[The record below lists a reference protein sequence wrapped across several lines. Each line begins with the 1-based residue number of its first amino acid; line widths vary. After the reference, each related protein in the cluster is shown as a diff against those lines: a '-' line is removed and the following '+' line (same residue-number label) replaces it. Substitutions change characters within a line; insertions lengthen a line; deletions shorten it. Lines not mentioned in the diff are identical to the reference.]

1 MESSEMANKRA
12 HPDASGLKRRQT
24 IGYFA
29 AFAILGVVVASL
41 GPTLPGLAAHTG
53 SEIDEISFLFVA
65 RSFGTLLG
73 ALLAGRLFD
82 RRPGHPILVV
92 TLLVIALMLFL
103 APLLPWLGVLA
114 LVLLLLGLSEGTVDV
129 GTNTML
135 VWVHSAN
142 VGPFMNGLHF
152 FFGAGAFLSPI
163 VVAEALRRTGDITLA
178 YWALALLVLPV
189 ALWFL
194 RLPGPAVLSVSGE
207 DGDGSHDLWLVVLVG
222 LFLALYVGAEVS
234 FGGWIFSYVTALAL
248 AGEATAAYLTS
259 AFWGSFTL
267 GRLLSIPL
275 AARWQPR
282 TVLLADLAGA
292 LLSLGILLLWPQS
305 LAALWAGTLGMGLT
319 LAAIF
324 PTTLSLAGRRM
335 AINGRITGWFFV
347 GASLGAMTI
356 PWLVGQLFAAAGP
369 QMTMVA
375 ILVDLLVAVA
385 ICALL
390 LWRSAPREPRPQLM
404 IRP

>member
-1 MESSEMANKRA
+1 MVNNTAPPA
-12 HPDASGLKRRQT
+12 ASDLKKRQT
-24 IGYFA
+24 VGYFA
-29 AFAILGVVVASL
+29 AFAILGVVLASL

-82 RRPGHPILVV
+82 RQPGHPILFV

-103 APLLPWLGVLA
+103 TPLLPWLAVLA
-114 LVLLLLGLSEGTVDV
+114 LVLLLLGLSEGTLDV
-129 GTNTML
+129 GANTLL
-135 VWVHSAN
+135 VWIHGAKI
-142 VGPFMNGLHF
+142 GPFMSGLHF

-163 VVAEALRRTGDITLA
+163 IVAEALRRTGDITLA
-178 YWALALLVLPV
+178 YWVLALLVLPV
-189 ALWFL
+189 ALWFA
-194 RLPGPAVLSVSGE
+194 RVPGPTIRSIDADENGNGRR
-207 DGDGSHDLWLVVLVG
+207 DPWLVALVG
-222 LFLALYVGAEVS
+222 LFLAVYVGAEVS
-234 FGGWIFSYVTALAL
+234 FGGWIFTYVTALGV

-259 AFWGSFTL
+259 AFWGAFTL

-282 TVLLADLAGA
+282 TILIVDLAGA
-292 LLSLGILLLWPQS
+292 LLSLSVLLVWPQS
-305 LAALWAGTLGMGLT
+305 LTATWIGTLGMGAT

-335 AINGRITGWFFV
+335 AINGRVTGWFFV

-369 QMTMVA
+369 RMTMVA
-375 ILVDLLVAVA
+375 ILGDLLLAVAV
-385 ICALL
+385 CALL
-390 LWRSAPREPRPQLM
+390 LWRAAPRPPLSQLM
-404 IRP
+404 IRH

>member
-1 MESSEMANKRA
+1 MANNTARPA
-12 HPDASGLKRRQT
+12 DRGLKKRQT

-29 AFAILGVVVASL
+29 AFAILGVVIASL

-82 RRPGHPILVV
+82 RRPGHPILVA
-92 TLLVIALMLFL
+92 TLLLIALMLFL

-129 GTNTML
+129 GTNTLL
-135 VWVHSAN
+135 VWVHSAK
-142 VGPFMNGLHF
+142 VGPFMSSLHF

-163 VVAEALRRTGDITLA
+163 IVAEALRRTGDITLA
-178 YWALALLVLPV
+178 YWTLALLVLPV

-194 RLPGPAVLSVSGE
+194 RLPGPAAQSVG
-207 DGDGSHDLWLVVLVG
+207 GDEEGGANDPWLVVLVG
-222 LFLALYVGAEVS
+222 LFLAVYVGAEVG
-234 FGGWIFSYVTALAL
+234 FGGWIFSYTVALGL
-248 AGEATAAYLTS
+248 APEATAAYLTS
-259 AFWGSFTL
+259 AFWGAFTV

-275 AARWQPR
+275 AARWRPR
-282 TVLLADLAGA
+282 TILIMDLGGA
-292 LLSLGILLLWPQS
+292 LLSVAVLLVWPHS
-305 LAALWAGTLGMGLT
+305 LVAAWIGTLGLGVT

-324 PTTLSLAGRRM
+324 PTTLSLAGQRM
-335 AINGRITGWFFV
+335 AINGRVTSWFFV

-356 PWLVGQLFAAAGP
+356 PWLIGQLFAATGP
-369 QMTMVA
+369 RMTMVA
-375 ILVDLLVAVA
+375 ILADLLVAVVV
-385 ICALL
+385 CALL
-390 LWRSAPREPRPQLM
+390 LWRSAPRTPLPQLM
-404 IRP
+404 IRQ

>member
-1 MESSEMANKRA
+1 MANDTTPPA
-12 HPDASGLKRRQT
+12 ASGLKKRQT
-24 IGYFA
+24 AGYFA
-29 AFAILGVVVASL
+29 AFAILGVVLASL

-53 SEIDEISFLFVA
+53 SEIGEISFLFVA

-82 RRPGHPILVV
+82 RRPGHPILFT
-92 TLLVIALMLFL
+92 TLLVMALMLFL
-103 APLLPWLGVLA
+103 APLLPWLWVLA
-114 LVLLLLGLSEGTVDV
+114 LVLLLLGLGEGTIDV
-129 GTNTML
+129 GANTLL
-135 VWVHSAN
+135 VWIHREKI
-142 VGPFMNGLHF
+142 GPFMNGLHF

-163 VVAEALRRTGDITLA
+163 IVAEALRRTGDITLA
-178 YWALALLVLPV
+178 YWALAVLIAPV

-194 RLPGPAVLSVSGE
+194 RLPGPAILAA
-207 DGDGSHDLWLVVLVG
+207 DGDDNGGGRQDPWLVAIVG
-222 LFLALYVGAEVS
+222 LFLAIYVGAEVS
-234 FGGWIFSYVTALAL
+234 FGGWIFTYVTALGL

-259 AFWGSFTL
+259 AFWGAFTL

-282 TVLLADLAGA
+282 TILVADLGGA
-292 LLSLGILLLWPQS
+292 LLSLGVLLVWPHS
-305 LAALWAGTLGMGLT
+305 LTAAWIGTVGMGAT

-335 AINGRITGWFFV
+335 AINGRVTSWFFV

-369 QMTMVA
+369 RMTMVA
-375 ILVDLLVAVA
+375 ILADLLLAVVV
-385 ICALL
+385 CALL
-390 LWRSAPREPRPQLM
+390 LWRSAPRLQRPQLM
-404 IRP
+404 IRE

>member
-1 MESSEMANKRA
+1 MANNTLFK
-12 HPDASGLKRRQT
+12 DAASLKRRQT

-53 SEIDEISFLFVA
+53 SDVDEISFLFVA

-82 RRPGHPILVV
+82 RRPGHPILVA
-92 TLLVIALMLFL
+92 TLLIVALMLFL
-103 APLLPWLGVLA
+103 APLIPWLGLLA

-129 GTNTML
+129 GTNTLL
-135 VWVHSAN
+135 VWVHSGK

-163 VVAEALRRTGDITLA
+163 IVAEALRRTGDITLA

-189 ALWFL
+189 TVWFL
-194 RLPGPAVLSVSGE
+194 RFPGPVGRVAT
-207 DGDGSHDLWLVVLVG
+207 DGDGDRVHDAWLVAVAG
-222 LFLALYVGAEVS
+222 LFLAVYVGAEVS
-234 FGGWIFSYVTALAL
+234 FGGWIFSYITALGL

-259 AFWGSFTL
+259 AFWGAFTL

-275 AARWQPR
+275 AARWRPR
-282 TVLLADLAGA
+282 TILLVDLAGA
-292 LLSLGILLLWPQS
+292 LLSVTVLLIWPQS
-305 LAALWAGTLGMGLT
+305 LTAAWAGTLGMGLT

-324 PTTLSLAGRRM
+324 PTTLSLAERRM
-335 AINGRITGWFFV
+335 VISGRVTSWFFV

-369 QMTMVA
+369 RITMVA
-375 ILVDLLVAVA
+375 ILVDLLVAVGV
-385 ICALL
+385 CALL
-390 LWRSAPREPRPQLM
+390 LWRSAPRPQLM
-404 IRP
+404 IQR

>member
-1 MESSEMANKRA
+1 MASNTA
-12 HPDASGLKRRQT
+12 DTAANGLKRRQT
-24 IGYFA
+24 LAYFA
-29 AFAILGVVVASL
+29 AFVILGVVIASL

-82 RRPGHPILVV
+82 RLPGHPILAI
-92 TLLVIALMLFL
+92 TLLVMSLMLFL
-103 APLLPWLGVLA
+103 APLLPWLAVLA
-114 LVLLLLGLSEGTVDV
+114 LALLLLGLGEGAVDV
-129 GTNTML
+129 GTNTLL
-135 VWVHSAN
+135 VWIHKAK

-163 VVAEALRRTGDITLA
+163 IVAEALRRTGDITVA
-178 YWALALLVLPV
+178 YWALALLALPV
-189 ALWFL
+189 ALWLL
-194 RLPGPAVLSVSGE
+194 RLPGPAVRSAGE
-207 DGDGSHDLWLVVLVG
+207 GDGDGGNDPWLVALVG
-222 LFLALYVGAEVS
+222 LFLAVYVGAEVS
-234 FGGWIFSYVTALAL
+234 FGGWVFSYVTALGL

-259 AFWGSFTL
+259 AFWGAFTV

-282 TVLLADLAGA
+282 TILIADLAGA
-292 LLSLGILLLWPQS
+292 LLSVGVLLLWPQS
-305 LAALWAGTLGMGLT
+305 LIAAWAGTLGMGVT

-324 PTTLSLAGRRM
+324 PTTLSLAERRM
-335 AINGRITGWFFV
+335 AISGRVTSWFFV

-356 PWLVGQLFAAAGP
+356 PWLVGQLFAATGP
-369 QMTMVA
+369 RVTMVA
-375 ILVDLLVAVA
+375 ILVDLLVAVV

-390 LWRSAPREPRPQLM
+390 LRRSAPRPRRPRLI
-404 IRP
+404 IRQ

>member
-1 MESSEMANKRA
+1 MANDTARI
-12 HPDASGLKRRQT
+12 DAEGLKRRQT

-29 AFAILGVVVASL
+29 AFAILGVVLASL

-82 RRPGHPILVV
+82 RLPGHPILIA
-92 TLLVIALMLFL
+92 TLLAMAFMLCL
-103 APLLPWLGVLA
+103 TPLLPWLGVLA
-114 LVLLLLGLSEGTVDV
+114 LALMLLGLSEGTLDV
-129 GTNTML
+129 GTNTLL
-135 VWVHSAN
+135 VWIHGAN

-163 VVAEALRRTGDITLA
+163 IVAEALRRTADITLA

-189 ALWFL
+189 AMWFL
-194 RLPGPAVLSVSGE
+194 RLPSPAPLSAGGNQ
-207 DGDGSHDLWLVVLVG
+207 GDAGQDPWLVALVG
-222 LFLALYVGAEVS
+222 LFLAVYVGAEVS
-234 FGGWIFSYVTALAL
+234 FGGWVFSYVVALGL
-248 AGEATAAYLTS
+248 VGETMAAYLTS
-259 AFWGSFTL
+259 GFWGAFTL
-267 GRLLSIPL
+267 GRLLSIPV
-275 AARWQPR
+275 AARWRPR
-282 TVLLADLAGA
+282 TVLIADLAGA
-292 LLSLGILLLWPQS
+292 LISVSILLLWPQS
-305 LAALWAGTLGMGLT
+305 LLVAWIGTLGTGVT

-335 AINGRITGWFFV
+335 AINGRVTSWFFV

-369 QMTMVA
+369 RMTMVA
-375 ILVDLLVAVA
+375 ILADLLLAAAV
-385 ICALL
+385 CALL
-390 LWRSAPREPRPQLM
+390 LWRSGRRLPLSQLM
-404 IRP
+404 IRS